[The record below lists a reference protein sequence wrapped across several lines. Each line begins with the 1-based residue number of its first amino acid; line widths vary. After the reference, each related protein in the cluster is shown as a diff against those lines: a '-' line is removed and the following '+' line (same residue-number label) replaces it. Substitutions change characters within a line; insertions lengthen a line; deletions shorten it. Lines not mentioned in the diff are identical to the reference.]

1 MAGRPR
7 WRTRP
12 NASCRCRP
20 PNTEILFDLG
30 LGSKIVGV
38 DDYSDYPAE
47 AKNITHVSGF
57 AEVSYEKITAANPDV
72 IFAEDIVGEEAV
84 TKLRDMGFQVVEV
97 KNSNL
102 TMIRKT
108 IELFGKATNTSDK
121 AAALVNSIDTEVA
134 TISAK
139 TAGLNESQK
148 PRVLLVTGLF
158 PDETIYPFGNGTYGD
173 ELLALAGAR
182 NAAGNISMYG
192 VMSHEAILKE
202 DPDMIIVPV
211 DDISRPSYDAFKNG
225 TMAWATGLSAYKN
238 GKVYEVD
245 ANIMN
250 RPSPRLAD
258 AGLII
263 ARIVHPGAIPINR
276 HVPQEHATSPFYFF
290 TYFCVFCLSLSSRT
304 TLRLRPQRH
313 EGTKRT
319 KKRKRKTQRRL
330 RHKGYYDESLC

>member
-1 MAGRPR
+1 MQAKYIIITALLVAAVVAVCGCSTVTPTATPTPAPASQYPMTLSDYYGRTATLTHAPER
-7 WRTRP
+7 IVSTS
-12 NASCRCRP
+12 AA
-20 PNTEILFDLG
+20 NTEILFDLG

-38 DDYSDYPAE
+38 DEYSDYPAE

-72 IFAEDIVGEEAV
+72 IFAEDIIGEEAV
-84 TKLRDMGFQVVEV
+84 TKLRDMGFQVIEV

-102 TMIRKT
+102 TMIRKS

-121 AAALVNSIDTEVA
+121 AAALVNSIDAEVA
-134 TISAK
+134 NVSAK

-148 PRVLLVTGLF
+148 PKVLLVTGLF

-173 ELLALAGAR
+173 ELLTLAGAR
-182 NAAGNISMYG
+182 NAAGNITLYG
-192 VMSHEAILKE
+192 VMSHEVILKE

-211 DDISRPSYDAFKNG
+211 DDISRPSYNAFKNG
-225 TMAWATGLSAYKN
+225 SMAWATGLSAYKN

-263 ARIVHPGAIPINR
+263 ARIVHPELF
-276 HVPQEHATSPFYFF
+276 Q
-290 TYFCVFCLSLSSRT
+290 
-304 TLRLRPQRH
+304 
-313 EGTKRT
+313 
-319 KKRKRKTQRRL
+319 
-330 RHKGYYDESLC
+330 

>member
-1 MAGRPR
+1 MQAKYIIITALLVAAVVAVCGCSTVTPTATPTPAPASQYPMTLSDYYGRTATLTHAPER
-7 WRTRP
+7 IVSTS
-12 NASCRCRP
+12 AA
-20 PNTEILFDLG
+20 NTEILFDLG

-38 DDYSDYPAE
+38 DEYSDYPAE

-72 IFAEDIVGEEAV
+72 IFAEDIIGEEAV
-84 TKLRDMGFQVVEV
+84 TKLRDMGFQVIEV

-102 TMIRKT
+102 TMIRKN

-121 AAALVNSIDTEVA
+121 AAALVNSIDAEVA
-134 TISAK
+134 NVSAK

-148 PRVLLVTGLF
+148 PKVLLVTGLF

-173 ELLALAGAR
+173 ELLTLAGAR
-182 NAAGNISMYG
+182 NAAGNITLYG
-192 VMSHEAILKE
+192 VMSHEVILKE

-211 DDISRPSYDAFKNG
+211 DDISRPSYNAFKNG
-225 TMAWATGLSAYKN
+225 SMAWATGLSAYKN

-263 ARIVHPGAIPINR
+263 ARIVHPELF
-276 HVPQEHATSPFYFF
+276 Q
-290 TYFCVFCLSLSSRT
+290 
-304 TLRLRPQRH
+304 
-313 EGTKRT
+313 
-319 KKRKRKTQRRL
+319 
-330 RHKGYYDESLC
+330 

>member
-1 MAGRPR
+1 MQAKYIIITALLVAAVVAVCGCSTVTPTATPTPAPASQYPMTLSDYYGRTATLTQAPER
-7 WRTRP
+7 IVSTS
-12 NASCRCRP
+12 AA
-20 PNTEILFDLG
+20 NTEILFDLG

-38 DDYSDYPAE
+38 DEYSDYPAE

-72 IFAEDIVGEEAV
+72 IFAEDIIGEEAV
-84 TKLRDMGFQVVEV
+84 TKLRDMGFQVIEV

-102 TMIRKT
+102 TMIRKS

-121 AAALVNSIDTEVA
+121 ATTLVDSIDAEIANV
-134 TISAK
+134 SAK

-148 PRVLLVTGLF
+148 PKVLLVTGLF

-173 ELLALAGAR
+173 ELLTLAGAR
-182 NAAGNISMYG
+182 NAAGNITLYG
-192 VMSHEAILKE
+192 VMSHEVILKE
-202 DPDMIIVPV
+202 DPDMIIVLV
-211 DDISRPSYDAFKNG
+211 DDISRPSYNAFKNG
-225 TMAWATGLSAYKN
+225 SMAWATGLSAYKN

-263 ARIVHPGAIPINR
+263 ARIVHP
-276 HVPQEHATSPFYFF
+276 ELF
-290 TYFCVFCLSLSSRT
+290 
-304 TLRLRPQRH
+304 
-313 EGTKRT
+313 K
-319 KKRKRKTQRRL
+319 
-330 RHKGYYDESLC
+330 

>member
-1 MAGRPR
+1 MQAKYIIITALLVAAVVAVCGCSTVTPTATPTPAPASQYPMTISDYYGRTATLTHAPER
-7 WRTRP
+7 IVSTS
-12 NASCRCRP
+12 AA
-20 PNTEILFDLG
+20 NTEILFDLG
-30 LGSKIVGV
+30 LVSKIVGV
-38 DDYSDYPAE
+38 DEHSDYPAE
-47 AKNITHVSGF
+47 ATTITHVSGF

-72 IFAEDIVGEEAV
+72 IFAEDIIGEEAV
-84 TKLRDMGFQVVEV
+84 TKLRDMGFQVIEV

-102 TMIRKT
+102 TMIRKN

-121 AAALVNSIDTEVA
+121 AAALVNSIDAEVA
-134 TISAK
+134 NVSAK

-148 PRVLLVTGLF
+148 PKVLLVTGLF

-182 NAAGNISMYG
+182 NAAENITLYG
-192 VMSHEAILKE
+192 VMSHEVILKE

-211 DDISRPSYDAFKNG
+211 DDISRPSYNAFKNG
-225 TMAWATGLSAYKN
+225 SMAWATGLSAYKN

-263 ARIVHPGAIPINR
+263 ARIVHPELF
-276 HVPQEHATSPFYFF
+276 Q
-290 TYFCVFCLSLSSRT
+290 
-304 TLRLRPQRH
+304 
-313 EGTKRT
+313 
-319 KKRKRKTQRRL
+319 
-330 RHKGYYDESLC
+330 

>member
-1 MAGRPR
+1 MQAKYIIITALLVAAVVAVCGCSTVTPTATPTPAPASQYPMTLSDYYGRTATLTHAPER
-7 WRTRP
+7 IVSTS
-12 NASCRCRP
+12 AA
-20 PNTEILFDLG
+20 NTEILFDLG

-38 DDYSDYPAE
+38 DEYSDYPAE

-72 IFAEDIVGEEAV
+72 IFAEDIIGEEAV
-84 TKLRDMGFQVVEV
+84 TKLRDMGFQVIEV

-102 TMIRKT
+102 TMIRKN

-121 AAALVNSIDTEVA
+121 ATALVNSIDAEVA
-134 TISAK
+134 NVSAK

-148 PRVLLVTGLF
+148 PKVLLVTGLF

-173 ELLALAGAR
+173 ELLTLAGAR
-182 NAAGNISMYG
+182 NAAGNITLYG
-192 VMSHEAILKE
+192 VMSHEVILKE

-211 DDISRPSYDAFKNG
+211 DDISRPSYNAFKNG
-225 TMAWATGLSAYKN
+225 SMAWATGLSAYKN

-263 ARIVHPGAIPINR
+263 ARIVHPELF
-276 HVPQEHATSPFYFF
+276 Q
-290 TYFCVFCLSLSSRT
+290 
-304 TLRLRPQRH
+304 
-313 EGTKRT
+313 
-319 KKRKRKTQRRL
+319 
-330 RHKGYYDESLC
+330 